1 MKKGHKEKDEILR
14 CAPFYFVQI
23 YVKFRL
29 TQEQNMQMHS
39 TVNSRMYDDLLHTIQ

>member
-14 CAPFYFVQI
+14 CAPFYFV
-23 YVKFRL
+23 KFRL
-29 TQEQNMQMHS
+29 SQEQNMQMHS